1 MIAVKR
7 VRHIAR
13 AYYLTFAQPCVKS
26 RKVNATYTR
35 KTAAFGDEFAAV
47 SVIELG
53 AHSARRTRA
62 HIVRTAS
69 AETKYKFST
78 PCVKRRLYKRTDTVS
93 RRVHNIKPV
102 RLQTH
107 GLCGL
112 NNRSL
117 AENAYFHIVSDT
129 AERVCSLDG
138 HNLRSF
144 SERRRKRVNAALS
157 AVGDGQT
164 HNFRIGTQFF
174 YLCRNNAADLGRGH
188 GSFE

>member
-1 MIAVKR
+1 MVAVKR

-13 AYYLTFAQPCVKS
+13 AYYLTFAQSCVKP
-26 RKVNATYTR
+26 RKVNAAYTR
-35 KTAAFGDEFAAV
+35 KTAALGNEFTAV

-53 AHSARRTRA
+53 THSARRTRA
-62 HIVRTAS
+62 HIVGSAS

-78 PCVKRRLYKRTDTVS
+78 SLVQRRLYKRTDTVS

-117 AENAYFHIVSDT
+117 VENAYFHIVSDT
-129 AERVCSLDG
+129 AERV
-138 HNLRSF
+138 RSFNGNDSRLF
-144 SERRRKRVNAALS
+144 SERRRKCINTALAA
-157 AVGDGQT
+157 VCNGKT
-164 HNFRIGTQFF
+164 HDFRIGTMFF
-174 YLCRNNAADLGRGH
+174 YSSRNNTADLG
-188 GSFE
+188 